1 MIGASLACAVGLS
14 AASTPVLRRV
24 GHTESRLTGQWWHVP
39 VAALLGLVMG
49 IGADR
54 WWQVALVGLLAS
66 FGAILV
72 LVDLAEFRLPD
83 AIVLPG
89 YPVLTVILTG
99 VAWAE
104 GAWPRLLTALAVA
117 TVCFVLFLAMAWFAG
132 GGLGMGDV
140 KLTGVLGLVVGWHGW
155 QAAAVALGTAVIAN
169 GLIAAA
175 VLLVTRDRKREVPF
189 GPALIAGAAVA
200 LMLGA

>member
-24 GHTESRLTGQWWHVP
+24 GHTDSRLIRQWWQLP

-49 IGADR
+49 LGADR
-54 WWQVALVGLLAS
+54 WWQVALVTLLAA

-72 LVDLAEFRLPD
+72 VVDLAELRLPD

-89 YPVLTVILTG
+89 YPVLAAALAA
-99 VAWAE
+99 VAWVE
-104 GAWPRLLTALAVA
+104 GAWPRFFTALAVGA
-117 TVCFVLFLAMAWFAG
+117 AGFVLFLALAWFAR

-140 KLTGVLGLVVGWHGW
+140 KLSGVLGLVVGWYGW
-155 QAAAVALGTAVIAN
+155 QSAAVALGTAVIAN
-169 GLIAAA
+169 GLIAIG
-175 VLLVTRDRKREVPF
+175 VLLVTRDRTREVPF
-189 GPALIAGAAVA
+189 GPSMIAGTAVA